1 MYDHSKSSTYKSNGK
16 PFEIMYGDSA
26 YANGFLSQDTLTIGG
41 LKIVKQLFAE
51 VNIQSKIMV
60 NKKIKFIYSL
70 PNFMTS

>member
-1 MYDHSKSSTYKSNGK
+1 
-16 PFEIMYGDSA
+16 MYGDNA

-60 NKKIKFIYSL
+60 IQKKIKFIYSL

>member
-1 MYDHSKSSTYKSNGK
+1 
-16 PFEIMYGDSA
+16 MYGDSA